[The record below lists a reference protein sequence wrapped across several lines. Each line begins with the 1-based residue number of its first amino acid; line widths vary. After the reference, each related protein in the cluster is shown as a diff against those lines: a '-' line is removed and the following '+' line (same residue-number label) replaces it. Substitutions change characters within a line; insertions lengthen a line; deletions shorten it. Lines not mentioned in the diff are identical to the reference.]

1 MMKINLLA
9 EKWRPI
15 VEFPDYAISNMG
27 RVMRLSPARRTYSG
41 RILKPYKGTAN
52 YLLVSFRKF
61 GIGKRYFRTIHR
73 IVAHTFLGPCPA
85 DKEVNHKNG
94 KKTDNRLA
102 NLEYLTPQENHAH
115 AAAMGLK
122 RAPRG
127 SDNWQAKLTEKDI
140 LKIVEL
146 RSLGWHLA
154 HIAKRF
160 KVSISLISNIVAGRN
175 WNWFT
180 KIKP

>member
-1 MMKINLLA
+1 
-9 EKWRPI
+9 
-15 VEFPDYAISNMG
+15 
-27 RVMRLSPARRTYSG
+27 
-41 RILKPYKGTAN
+41 
-52 YLLVSFRKF
+52 
-61 GIGKRYFRTIHR
+61 
-73 IVAHTFLGPCPA
+73 
-85 DKEVNHKNG
+85 
-94 KKTDNRLA
+94 
-102 NLEYLTPQENHAH
+102 
-115 AAAMGLK
+115 MGLK